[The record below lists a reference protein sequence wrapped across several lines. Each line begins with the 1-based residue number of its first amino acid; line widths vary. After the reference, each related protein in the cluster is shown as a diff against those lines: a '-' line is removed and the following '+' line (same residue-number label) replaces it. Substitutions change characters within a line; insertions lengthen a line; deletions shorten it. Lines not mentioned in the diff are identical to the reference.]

1 MNQALKLFGQTDIY
15 LIDQILKGTYDD
27 CKNILEV
34 GCGNGRNL
42 HYFLNQNFN
51 VSGIDLN
58 SAAIENCK
66 MLANDLSTKP
76 ALTNFKVED
85 VCSNTL
91 KEASFD
97 LVISNAV
104 FHFANNLNHFEN
116 MLFSTWKLIKPNGF
130 LFCRL
135 ASNIGIEGFIEEIST
150 GKYLLPDGSQRFLVN
165 QHMLLNYTH
174 NMQGELHELIKT
186 TNVQNLRCMTTWC
199 LRKKPQ

>member
-174 NMQGELHELIKT
+174 NMQGELHEPIKT

>member
-1 MNQALKLFGQTDIY
+1 MNPALKLFGQTDIY
-15 LIDQILKGTYDD
+15 LIDQILKGTYDN

-51 VSGIDLN
+51 VSGIDLS

-66 MLANDLSTKP
+66 MLANQLVSDSLST
-76 ALTNFKVED
+76 NFRVGD

-91 KEASFD
+91 TEASFD

-104 FHFANNLNHFEN
+104 FHFANDVNHFEN

-135 ASNIGIEGFIEEIST
+135 ASNIGIEGFLEEIST

-165 QHMLLNYTH
+165 QQMLLYYTKK
-174 NMQGELHELIKT
+174 MQGELHEPIKT